1 MIKSSFV
8 KMAPTPTDPSKP
20 KEPKK
25 LKLSITK
32 RVMKTSEYKK
42 ILSAQLQAMS
52 GLLDDDEVEVN
63 VNAEQ
68 Q

>member
-1 MIKSSFV
+1 
-8 KMAPTPTDPSKP
+8 MAPTTTDPSKP
-20 KEPKK
+20 KEPKR